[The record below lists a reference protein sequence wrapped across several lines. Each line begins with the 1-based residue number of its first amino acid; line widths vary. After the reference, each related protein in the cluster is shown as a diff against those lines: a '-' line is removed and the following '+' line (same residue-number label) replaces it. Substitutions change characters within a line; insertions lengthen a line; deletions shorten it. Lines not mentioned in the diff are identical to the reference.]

1 MIELR
6 KVTKRYGLS
15 TFGVRDLDFEVHD
28 QEFLVIY
35 GPSGAGKSTTL
46 KLLAGIIKPTA
57 GDILRDGQSLLNVAP
72 ESRDMAMAFENYA
85 LYSHMSV
92 YENLAFPLHA
102 KGMSKQEIDDRVQRT
117 ARMLQISDLMDRR
130 PGFLSGG
137 QRQRVALGRAI
148 VRPASLYLLDEP
160 IGHLDAKL
168 RHRMRGELKA
178 MSVDLRATIVL
189 VTTASREAL
198 ALGDRI
204 AILREG
210 HLQQIGAP
218 NQVYDQPA
226 NEFVASFVGEPPM
239 SFLSIEPFS
248 ENGKLYFKIQDC
260 DPCLPVPVQLAQHLN
275 GEKAGYRLG
284 VRASEITIA
293 FKQDSEHQVPGKIFI
308 VEHMGY
314 CNILSIQVGNGLVRV
329 ITDPAIAP
337 QRNETVWLSLDAE
350 HMHLFYQSKALSHP
364 SRFRDEMRINDG
376 AALNA
381 R

>member
-1 MIELR
+1 MIEL
-6 KVTKRYGLS
+6 KNITKRYGLS
-15 TFGVRDLDFEVHD
+15 TFGVRELNFEIRD

-35 GPSGAGKSTTL
+35 GPSCAGKSTTL
-46 KLLAGIIKPTA
+46 KLLAGIITPTS
-57 GDILRDGQSLLNVAP
+57 GEIVRDGQSLLNVAP

-92 YENLAFPLHA
+92 RENLAFPLRA
-102 KGMSKQEIDDRVQRT
+102 KAISNTEIDERVQKMART
-117 ARMLQISDLMDRR
+117 LQITDLLDRR

-148 VRPASLYLLDEP
+148 IRPASLYLLDEP

-178 MSVDLRATIVL
+178 MSADLNATIVL

-210 HLQQIGAP
+210 HLQQIGTP
-218 NQVYDQPA
+218 NEVYFQPV

-239 SFLSIEPFS
+239 SFLGIEPKS
-248 ENGKLYFKIQDC
+248 DGGKLSFQIQGCADC
-260 DPCLPVPVQLAQHLN
+260 LEVPLELAKHLN
-275 GEKAGYRLG
+275 GQKEGYRLG
-284 VRASEITIA
+284 VRASEITVSA
-293 FKQDSEHQVPGKIFI
+293 QRDANHQVAGEVYI

-314 CNILSIQVGNGLVRV
+314 CNIITAKLGDGLLRV
-329 ITDPAIAP
+329 ITESSVVPK
-337 QRNETVWLSLDAE
+337 RGETIWLSLDAE
-350 HMHLFYQSKALSHP
+350 NMHLFYKANALQHP
-364 SRFRDEMRINDG
+364 SHFRDALKSSGVTTEMR
-376 AALNA
+376 
-381 R
+381 

>member
-1 MIELR
+1 MIEL
-6 KVTKRYGLS
+6 KDISKRYGLT
-15 TFGVRDLDFEVHD
+15 TFGVKDLSFEIRDR
-28 QEFLVIY
+28 EFLVIY

-46 KLLAGIIKPTA
+46 KLLAGIIELTS
-57 GDILRDGQSLLNVAP
+57 GDIVRDGQSLIGMAP

-85 LYSHMSV
+85 LYSHLSV
-92 YENLAFPLHA
+92 YENLAFPLNA
-102 KGMSKQEIDDRVQRT
+102 RGMSKKEIDERVQRT
-117 ARMLQISDLMDRR
+117 AKTLQISDLLDRR

-148 VRPASLYLLDEP
+148 IRPASLYLLDEP

-178 MSVDLRATIVL
+178 MSADLDATIVL

-210 HLQQIGAP
+210 HLQQIGTP
-218 NQVYDQPA
+218 YEVYYQPA

-239 SFLSIEPFS
+239 SFLGIEPKSDGGQLF
-248 ENGKLYFKIQDC
+248 FQIQDS
-260 DPCLPVPVQLAQHLN
+260 DACLEVPGEVSQHLD
-275 GEKAGYRLG
+275 GTKEGYRLG
-284 VRASEITIA
+284 VRASEITVSSSRDA
-293 FKQDSEHQVPGKIFI
+293 THTVVGEVYI

-314 CNILSIQVGNGLVRV
+314 CNIVSVKLGTGLVRV
-329 ITDPAIAP
+329 ITEPDVMPK
-337 QRNETVWLSLDAE
+337 RGETIWLSLDAE
-350 HMHLFYQSKALSHP
+350 HMHLFYQTKAVHHP
-364 SRFRDEMRINDG
+364 SQSRNGHKNGVTAE
-376 AALNA
+376 A

>member
-1 MIELR
+1 MIEI
-6 KVTKRYGLS
+6 KNITKRYGLS
-15 TFGVRDLDFEVHD
+15 TFGVRDLSFEVRD
-28 QEFLVIY
+28 REFLVIY

-46 KLLAGIIKPTA
+46 KLLAGIITPTN
-57 GDILRDGQSLLNVAP
+57 GDIVRDGASLLNVAP

-92 YENLAFPLHA
+92 RDNLAFPLHA
-102 KGMSKQEIDDRVQRT
+102 RAMSKKEIDERVART
-117 ARMLQISDLMDRR
+117 ARVLQISDLLDRR

-148 VRPASLYLLDEP
+148 IRPASLYLLDEP

-178 MSVDLRATIVL
+178 MSADLNATIVL

-210 HLQQIGAP
+210 HLQQIGTP
-218 NQVYDQPA
+218 TEVYSQPA

-239 SFLSIEPFS
+239 SFLGIEPKS
-248 ENGKLYFKIQDC
+248 ESGQLYFQIHDC
-260 DPCLPVPVQLAQHLN
+260 ASRLLVPAQVAQHLN
-275 GEKAGYRLG
+275 GQTAGYRLG
-284 VRASEITIA
+284 VRASEISVA
-293 FKQDSEHQVPGKIFI
+293 HQQDSTHRVPGEVYI

-314 CNILSIQVGNGLVRV
+314 SNIVSVKLGSGLIRV
-329 ITDPAIAP
+329 ITDSAVMPK
-337 QRNETVWLSLDAE
+337 RGETIWLSLDAE
-350 HMHLFYQSKALSHP
+350 HMHLFHQSKAISHP
-364 SRFRDEMRINDG
+364 AQMRNELKID
-376 AALNA
+376 AVTAEA